1 MQHQF
6 NEAESRNA
14 PQRLR
19 CVRQITEAD
28 EETLQI
34 VSSVLD
40 RMNPDPKPER
50 KKRARV
56 VRPEAEK
63 GGSA

>member
-1 MQHQF
+1 MQQQF
-6 NEAESRNA
+6 EEAGSRNA

-40 RMNPDPKPER
+40 RMNPGPKPER
-50 KKRARV
+50 KKSARTLP
-56 VRPEAEK
+56 PEAEK